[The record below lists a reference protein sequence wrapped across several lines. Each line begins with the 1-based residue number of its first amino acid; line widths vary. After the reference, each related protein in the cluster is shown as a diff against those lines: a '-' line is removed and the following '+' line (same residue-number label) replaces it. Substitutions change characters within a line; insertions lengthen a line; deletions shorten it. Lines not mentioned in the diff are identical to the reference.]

1 MITLEKVRTLDLDQ
15 PSRPGRPAH
24 VSAASGLVRVG
35 GRLHVVA
42 DDENHLATFSEG
54 GDAPGTL
61 TRILPGTLPIDK
73 DARKRNKPDFEAL
86 VRIPGLG
93 GKAGGALVALGSCSR
108 RQRCSGVILGLDDAG
123 QLDGTRSVIDLG
135 MLFDALGGQVGRLGI
150 GLNLAGALVL
160 GDELVLLQR
169 GNKGGP
175 NARIRFRLR
184 EAVASMSAH
193 ARLDFGALI
202 AIDEVELGEVDGVRL
217 CFSDGAA
224 LPDGRM
230 AFSAI
235 AEDTADAYLDGPC
248 SGSAVGVMGKD
259 GRIDSLE
266 LLGREYK
273 VEGIDASLEGDRIR
287 LLLVSD
293 GDDAD
298 IPAALLRA
306 EIPG

>member
-1 MITLEKVRTLDLDQ
+1 MITLEKLRTLDLQ
-15 PSRPGRPAH
+15 EPSRPGRPAH

-42 DDENHLATFSEG
+42 DDENHLATFCEKGS
-54 GDAPGTL
+54 APGTL

-108 RQRCSGVILGLDDAG
+108 RQRCSGVILGLDDDG
-123 QLDGTRSVIDLG
+123 QLDGTRSVLDLG
-135 MLFDALGGQVGRLGI
+135 MLHDALGGRVGRLGI
-150 GLNLAGALVL
+150 GLNIEGALVL

-169 GNKGGP
+169 GNKGGT
-175 NARIRFRLR
+175 NARIRFRLS
-184 EAVASMSAH
+184 EAIASISKE
-193 ARLDFGALI
+193 ARLDIGGLI
-202 AIDEVELGEVDGVRL
+202 AIEEADLGEIEGVPL

-235 AEDTADAYLDGPC
+235 AEDTSDAYLDGPC
-248 SGSAVGVMGKD
+248 SGSALGVMDRNGKVE
-259 GRIDSLE
+259 SLE
-266 LLGREYK
+266 LIGKEFK
-273 VEGIDASLEGDRIR
+273 VEGIDASIEGDRIC

-306 EIPG
+306 EIRG